1 MYFSAITLSIMKGR
15 EGLCRLIASLG
26 QRYWLSV
33 GEHQKV
39 YVQMY
44 SIFCPT

>member
-1 MYFSAITLSIMKGR
+1 MYFSAIMLSIMKAR
-15 EGLCRLIASLG
+15 EGLCRLTASLD
-26 QRYWLSV
+26 QRHWLSV

-39 YVQMY
+39 YVQMF